1 MSATLLMIFIF
12 TFSDFHLIELEMI
25 SQEKKTFQ
33 TEKNIRIFG
42 GFIKQR
48 LSSALKRAR
57 PLVGLGN
64 WTLNVNLP
72 EKRLM
77 KSNVPLM
84 TRGKET
90 GMLIGHFWSFNLLVD
105 KTDNEHLHKR
115 VKKKLIEPLWSVA
128 RNITQEQFGL
138 SLPSFNNS
146 WLQRVEQIH

>member
-12 TFSDFHLIELEMI
+12 TFNDFHLIELEMI

-64 WTLNVNLP
+64 
-72 EKRLM
+72 
-77 KSNVPLM
+77 
-84 TRGKET
+84 
-90 GMLIGHFWSFNLLVD
+90 
-105 KTDNEHLHKR
+105 
-115 VKKKLIEPLWSVA
+115 
-128 RNITQEQFGL
+128 
-138 SLPSFNNS
+138 
-146 WLQRVEQIH
+146 

>member
-1 MSATLLMIFIF
+1 MIFIF
-12 TFSDFHLIELEMI
+12 TFNDFHLIELEMI

-77 KSNVPLM
+77 KSNLSLM
-84 TRGKET
+84 ARGKET
-90 GMLIGHFWSFNLLVD
+90 GTLIGHFWSFNLLVD
-105 KTDNEHLHKR
+105 KTDNEHLR

-128 RNITQEQFGL
+128 RNVAQEQFGL